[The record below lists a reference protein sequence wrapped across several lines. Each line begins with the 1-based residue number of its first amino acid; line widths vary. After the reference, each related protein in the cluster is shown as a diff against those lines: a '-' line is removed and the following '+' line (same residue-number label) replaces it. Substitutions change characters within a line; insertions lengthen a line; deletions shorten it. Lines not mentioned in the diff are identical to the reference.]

1 MHMIGELDGY
11 FGHYVYDAKESL
23 YSDDVD
29 NFPKLN
35 KKLIFI

>member
-1 MHMIGELDGY
+1 LELEGY

-23 YSDDVD
+23 YSDDDD

-35 KKLIFI
+35 QKNFYLDKA